1 MGCLAIAVGQD
12 SSGMSDSPAS
22 DTASSDRGPSNRHPL
37 RQGLVRAGLVANAY
51 RPLAGNPAT
60 FVPAFFASWVTS
72 EAAPALLATW
82 TVRTVSQQLRRRRRG
97 ESLRPAEA
105 AGLALTV
112 AAGAGAVGLIRQG
125 IRSDEELSSA
135 LAPLVPADELAE
147 RPAAVRAG
155 ALLPLLTGNR
165 RRRRTRD
172 VVFSDR
178 DPDQPTS
185 RRLKLDV
192 YQPLDAPAPGERRPA
207 VLQIHGGAWVL
218 GSKNEQGIPLLNHL
232 ASAGWVGF
240 NADYRL
246 SPNAKFPDHLVD
258 LKRALVWIREH
269 ADEYGV
275 DPNFIAVTGGSAGGH
290 LCALMALTQNDP
302 AFQPGF
308 EDADTS
314 VQAAV
319 PFYGVYDLTDR
330 EGDYHTGVP
339 EKFSFTGLLAQLVMG
354 VGVDES
360 PEHWAAYSPIDRVSA
375 DAPPTFVIHGD
386 VDALVPVA
394 GARRFVAKLRAASD
408 QPVVYAE
415 LHGAQH
421 AFEVFPSFRTVRTVE
436 YVERFLH
443 HVHAEYLA
451 RTADPS
457 ATQPVPDGVDAE
469 PLHADEV
476 DDAAQV
482 RIEAAATAD

>member
-1 MGCLAIAVGQD
+1 MSDIGERVVTLLTGHET
-12 SSGMSDSPAS
+12 SGMSD
-22 DTASSDRGPSNRHPL
+22 TQPSTRHPL

-82 TVRTVSQQLRRRRRG
+82 TARTVAQQLRRRRRG
-97 ESLRPAEA
+97 EPMRPAEA

-112 AAGAGAVGLIRQG
+112 AAGIGAVGLIRQG
-125 IRSDEELSSA
+125 IRSDEEFSSA
-135 LAPLVPADELAE
+135 LAPLVPAAELEE

-155 ALLPLLTGNR
+155 ALLPLLVGNR

-172 VVFSDR
+172 IVFHDH
-178 DPDQPTS
+178 DPDGPT
-185 RRLKLDV
+185 RRGLKLDV
-192 YQPLDAPAPGERRPA
+192 YMPLDDPAPGERRPA

-218 GSKNEQGIPLLNHL
+218 GSKNEQGVPLLNHL

-246 SPNAKFPDHLVD
+246 SPRAKFPDHLVD
-258 LKRALVWIREH
+258 LKRALAWIREH

-308 EDADTS
+308 EEADTS

-330 EGDYHTGVP
+330 EGDYATSLP
-339 EKFSFTGLLAQLVMG
+339 EQYSFTGLLAKLVMG
-354 VGVDES
+354 VSLKES
-360 PEHWAAYSPIDRVSA
+360 PEVWASYSPIDRVRA

-386 VDALVPVA
+386 VDALVPVE
-394 GARRFVAKLRAASD
+394 GARRFVAKLRAASE
-408 QPVVYAE
+408 QPVIYAE

-421 AFEVFPSFRTVRTVE
+421 AFEIFPSFRTVRTVE

-451 RTADPS
+451 GSSDPT
-457 ATQPVPDGVDAE
+457 ATQPMPDDVDVA
-469 PLHADEV
+469 PLHADQV
-476 DDAAQV
+476 DDASQV
-482 RIEAAATAD
+482 SVEAAAVAND